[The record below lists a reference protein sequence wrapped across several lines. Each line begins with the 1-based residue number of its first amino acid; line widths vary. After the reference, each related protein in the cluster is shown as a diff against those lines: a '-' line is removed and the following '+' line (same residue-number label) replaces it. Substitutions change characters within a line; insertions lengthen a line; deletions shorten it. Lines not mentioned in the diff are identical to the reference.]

1 MKINIERNR
10 YGSLF
15 AVDAES
21 KTIFFQFEY
30 RAKADGGPAWFFWLR
45 GDFDPDT
52 IEGKKKDFPM
62 QFFKDAC
69 KAKAFIFNG
78 AMPDEVEI
86 VRGEG
91 NLSK

>member
-1 MKINIERNR
+1 
-10 YGSLF
+10 
-15 AVDAES
+15 
-21 KTIFFQFEY
+21 
-30 RAKADGGPAWFFWLR
+30 
-45 GDFDPDT
+45 
-52 IEGKKKDFPM
+52 M

>member
-1 MKINIERNR
+1 MKISIENNR

-21 KTIFFQFEY
+21 KTILFQFEY
-30 RAKADGGPAWFFWLR
+30 RTKADGGPAWFFWLR
-45 GDFDPDT
+45 GNLDPDT

-69 KAKAFIFNG
+69 KAKAFIFSG
-78 AMPDEVEI
+78 VMPDEVEI
-86 VRGEG
+86 VKGEG

>member
-1 MKINIERNR
+1 MKINIERNL

-15 AVDAES
+15 AIDAES
-21 KTIFFQFEY
+21 QTILFQFEY
-30 RAKADGGPAWFFWLR
+30 RRKDLGGPAWFFWLR
-45 GDFDPDT
+45 GNLDPDT

-78 AMPDEVEI
+78 VMPDEVEI
-86 VRGEG
+86 VRGED